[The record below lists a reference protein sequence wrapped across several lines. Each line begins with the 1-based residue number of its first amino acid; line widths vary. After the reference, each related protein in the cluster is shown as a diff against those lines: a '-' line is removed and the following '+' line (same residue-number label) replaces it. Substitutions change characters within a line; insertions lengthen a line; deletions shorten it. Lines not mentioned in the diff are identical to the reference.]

1 MCMDH
6 DGHPSACRCVVA
18 PMEKFV
24 QPCLLLLLRGHP
36 AHGYELIRALA
47 QFGFTDSDGDPGT
60 VYRHLRRMEEEGLA
74 TSQWETEGGGPAK
87 RLYSLTPEGV
97 EALHAWA
104 VTLEH
109 NKARL
114 EQFLTRYRREFP
126 E

>member
-1 MCMDH
+1 
-6 DGHPSACRCVVA
+6 
-18 PMEKFV
+18 MEKFV